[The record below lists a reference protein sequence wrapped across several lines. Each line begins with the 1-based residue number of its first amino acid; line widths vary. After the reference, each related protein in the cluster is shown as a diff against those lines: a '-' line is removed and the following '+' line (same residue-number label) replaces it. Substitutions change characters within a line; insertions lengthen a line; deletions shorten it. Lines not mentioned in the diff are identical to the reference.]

1 MNHLDRYQE
10 WLDHLEDT
18 SPLKQELYEIKNDSN
33 EIEDRFYQ
41 ELLKLRADNDAFTT
55 GDFEVISAPED
66 DFFVFIR
73 TAGDD
78 KWAVVCNFEEE
89 RNIKLPFECEEPAL
103 SNLGRDTAD
112 GTYAPYECAVARA
125 R

>member
-41 ELLKLRADNDAFTT
+41 ELAF
-55 GDFEVISAPED
+55 G
-66 DFFVFIR
+66 
-73 TAGDD
+73 TAGLRG
-78 KWAVVCNFEEE
+78 KIGAGTNRMNYYTVGKATQGIAEYITAHGTATMKKGVVIAHDPRHFS
-89 RNIKLPFECEEPAL
+89 R
-103 SNLGRDTAD
+103 
-112 GTYAPYECAVARA
+112 
-125 R
+125 